1 MTTFS
6 LRALVFSLLLVVSLT
21 AFAQQKTIL
30 FDAKH
35 AQTVGNADWTLDED
49 SCGVAQRFPTPDQ
62 AGITSSTAETYWSGG
77 FSAMGVDLVK
87 KGFHV
92 ESLPTTGRISY
103 NDGTNAQDLKN
114 YNVFVI
120 PEPNIAFTSAEI
132 TAIRNFV
139 NGGGGLFMIS
149 DHAGAD
155 RNNDGIDAAG
165 VFNQLMGSPS
175 VFGITYND
183 NSSDS
188 SFGWFDN
195 HPDDNYTTDTTSPIV
210 FTGAFGVPSSGRGLG
225 LFGSSSMTV
234 SGAAKAH
241 IWKTGVAKGSTTG
254 VTFATST
261 YGTGRVAAVGD
272 SSTGEDATNS
282 CGHTTYLGYN
292 DPSYDNGLI
301 YANAVAWLAN
311 GSGGGGGGDTTP
323 PTTSIT
329 APTNGSTVSGTVNVT
344 ANASDNVGVTKVEFY
359 MDGALRTT
367 DTTSPYSWSWDTT
380 TFANSSH
387 SLVTKAY
394 DAAGNVGTSSTVTVT
409 VNNSTGSTQLLV
421 NPGFETGTAS
431 PWVASASVVSNSTN
445 EPPHTGSWDAWMDGY
460 GTTHTDTLYQQVAIP
475 SGKTS
480 ATLTFYLHIDTAET
494 TTTTAYD
501 TLKVQIRNSS
511 GTVLA
516 TLATYSNLNH
526 NTGYSQKSFSLNS
539 YIGQTIQVY
548 LVGAEDSLDQ
558 TSFVVDDFALNVQ

>member
-1 MTTFS
+1 
-6 LRALVFSLLLVVSLT
+6 LKRLVLYVALSFLVL
-21 AFAQQKTIL
+21 APGYAQQKSVL
-30 FDAKH
+30 FDAMH
-35 AQTVGNADWTLDED
+35 AQTAGNADWTLDED
-49 SCGVAQRFPTPDQ
+49 SCGTAQRYPTPDQ

-92 ESLPTTGRISY
+92 ESLPIGSRVTYG
-103 NDGTNAQDLKN
+103 DATNAQDLSH
-114 YNVFVI
+114 YNVYVI
-120 PEPNIAFTSAEI
+120 PEPNIAFTSSEI

-139 NGGGGLFMIS
+139 QNGGGLFMIA

-155 RNNDGIDAAG
+155 RNNDGIDAPG

-175 VFGITYND
+175 IFGITYND
-183 NSSDS
+183 NSADKTY
-188 SFGWFDN
+188 GWFDN
-195 HPDDNYTTDTTSPIV
+195 HPDDNYTSDTTSPIIW
-210 FTGAFGVPSSGRGLG
+210 TGAFGAPSSGRGLG
-225 LFGSSSMTV
+225 LFGSSSMTI
-234 SGAAKAH
+234 SGAAKGH
-241 IWKTGVAKGSTTG
+241 VWKTGLSNTSTTG

-311 GSGGGGGGDTTP
+311 GSTGGGGGDTTA
-323 PTTSIT
+323 PTVSIT
-329 APTNGSTVSGTVNVT
+329 APAGGSTVSGTVTVT
-344 ANASDNVGVTKVEFY
+344 ASASDNVGVTKVEFY

-380 TFANSSH
+380 AFANSSH
-387 SLVTKAY
+387 SLVAKAY

-409 VNNSTGSTQLLV
+409 VNNTTTTTQLLG
-421 NPGFETGTAS
+421 NPGFENGSAS
-431 PWVASASVVSNSTN
+431 PAPWTVSTGVIDNSTG
-445 EPPHTGSWDAWMDGY
+445 EAAHSGSWKAWMDGY
-460 GTTHTDTLYQQVAIP
+460 GSAHTDSLVQTVAIP

-480 ATLTFYLHIDTAET
+480 ATLTFWLHIDTAET

-516 TLATYSNLNH
+516 TLATYSNLNA
-526 NTGYSQKSFSLNS
+526 NTGYTQKSFSLNS

-548 LVGAEDSLDQ
+548 LVGTEDSTLQ